1 MKSLNQDLSQIIV
14 KAIATAFV
22 CLLAI
27 ILLCLNTG
35 CSTGYSP
42 AAAYGWQAPTQGAYI
57 GVHTGGGNG
66 AAVTT
71 PYVQN
76 GYGKAVF
83 IK

>member
-1 MKSLNQDLSQIIV
+1 MKSLNQDLSAIIV

-27 ILLCLNTG
+27 VLLCLTTG
-35 CSTGYSP
+35 CSQGYSP
-42 AAAYGWQAPTQGAYI
+42 AAAYGWQGPTQGAYI
-57 GVHTGGGNG
+57 GVHTGGNG

-76 GYGKAVF
+76 GYGKAVYVR
-83 IK
+83 